1 MTTPRTTEPPGGP
14 RIGDTGFCFAEPGPC
29 PPTPSPA
36 CQGPG
41 GHGVCGYKSELTD
54 PQDFHVWG
62 LDRTGLGLGQGG
74 EGLAGVWVWRGGHQ
88 GGARRGE
95 RASELCVCSRTEC
108 GLGPRAR
115 PRPSPTPACALGP
128 GERARWDRRQRWAGV
143 SKALSSKRI
152 VTSAGAGRRTQS
164 LKAALSS

>member
-1 MTTPRTTEPPGGP
+1 M
-14 RIGDTGFCFAEPGPC
+14 
-29 PPTPSPA
+29 
-36 CQGPG
+36 
-41 GHGVCGYKSELTD
+41 
-54 PQDFHVWG
+54 WG

-128 GERARWDRRQRWAGV
+128 GERARWDRREPGG
-143 SKALSSKRI
+143 
-152 VTSAGAGRRTQS
+152 TDGRDGLVFPRLCLQS
-164 LKAALSS
+164 EL